1 MNIKTE
7 IENIKTDWKDI
18 LLDIYKDNSVYFSD
32 LQEYLNQELEKYNG
46 LLEIYPPANLIFNC
60 FNFFNFNDMKVV
72 LIGQDPYHGPNQA
85 MGLSFSVSKNIKVPP
100 SLKRIYK
107 EIETD
112 LNININKNTG
122 DLTRWANQGVLL
134 LNTALTVRQSK
145 PSSHSKYWIKFTDLI
160 IKYINQN
167 SDKLVFLLWGNHA
180 KKYKEYLD
188 LEKHYILEAS
198 HPSPLA
204 RTGWFGCKHFSKT
217 NQLLKNNNKNEIN
230 WEN

>member
-7 IENIKTDWKDI
+7 IENIKTNWKDI
-18 LLDIYKDNSVYFSD
+18 LLDIYQNESDYFNN
-32 LQEYLNQELEKYNG
+32 LQEQLNQEVDKYKD

-60 FNFFNFNDMKVV
+60 FNFFNLNDMKVV

-100 SLKRIYK
+100 SLKRIYQ

-112 LNININKNTG
+112 LNIQMNKNNG
-122 DLTRWANQGVLL
+122 DLTSWANQGILL
-134 LNTALTVRQSK
+134 LNTSLTVRQSK

-160 IKYINQN
+160 IRYINQN
-167 SDKLVFLLWGNHA
+167 SEKIVFLLWGNHA
-180 KKYKEYLD
+180 KKYKNYID
-188 LEKHYILEAS
+188 SEKHYVLEAS

-204 RTGWFGCKHFSKT
+204 RTGWFGSKHFSKT
-217 NQLLKNNNKNEIN
+217 NQILKNNNKNEIN
-230 WEN
+230 WEI